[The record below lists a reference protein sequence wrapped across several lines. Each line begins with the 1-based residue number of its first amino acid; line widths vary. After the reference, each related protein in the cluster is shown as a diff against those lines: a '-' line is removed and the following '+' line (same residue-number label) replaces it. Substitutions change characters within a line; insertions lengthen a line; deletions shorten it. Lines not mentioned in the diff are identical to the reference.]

1 MRVRG
6 QRLTKGWRERQEPER
21 AGAREEAGSHEE
33 RPSEKWVADA
43 QGLEKRRPLKQSIK
57 GARVTRSSLPRKS
70 GKTAG
75 VGFGLGAHLN
85 EEAWVAG
92 IEQSM
97 MLVLVIGRWLMP
109 SAGMTSEQLYQLLL
123 MDSGLGA
130 DILDLIDAFKE
141 SGVEISRNVRI
152 IGLTVFSWSLM
163 QFPLALTQANDP
175 QDSDSDEDASAYV
188 TDKQSVVS
196 RARKFFKSCMSGEM
210 WSLFIIIGMQDGP
223 SLVFRMYLL
232 IQEKVRSQMMIFFI
246 GKHFIS
252 IVFEVYR
259 IVAVIRVINE
269 QEASPLTI
277 DDGQMKLQCI
287 NKTLCQAQLSRLMF
301 FIHGVVMVWRVVW
314 VKGDKVYW
322 ALAIGVCLLIIE
334 SFITLRYTSRG
345 EWKW

>member
-1 MRVRG
+1 MSLKIFHAFLS
-6 QRLTKGWRERQEPER
+6 RLLFF
-21 AGAREEAGSHEE
+21 SHGL
-33 RPSEKWVADA
+33 VAVWHV
-43 QGLEKRRPLKQSIK
+43 
-57 GARVTRSSLPRKS
+57 VTRMQNPMYWGLMTGVITLGIEGFITVRSTEKGEWKWFSPMIFLYLCTIISCIWILELGLLTEEPHICNSSKS
-70 GKTAG
+70 H
-75 VGFGLGAHLN
+75 VEHHGLFPLQKLKSLN
-85 EEAWVAG
+85 EETWVAG

-130 DILDLIDAFKE
+130 DMLDLIDAFKE

-152 IGLTVFSWSLM
+152 IGLSVFSWSLM
-163 QFPLALTQANDP
+163 QFPLALTQANYP
-175 QDSDSDEDASAYV
+175 QDSNSNEDASVHV

-196 RARKFFKSCMSGEM
+196 RTRKFFKSCMSGEM

-259 IVAVIRVINE
+259 IFTVIHVINE
-269 QEASPLTI
+269 QEDSQLTS
-277 DDGQMKLQCI
+277 KNSECYY
-287 NKTLCQAQLSRLMF
+287 F
-301 FIHGVVMVWRVVW
+301 FYFF
-314 VKGDKVYW
+314 VKMH
-322 ALAIGVCLLIIE
+322 
-334 SFITLRYTSRG
+334 FIFF
-345 EWKW
+345 W